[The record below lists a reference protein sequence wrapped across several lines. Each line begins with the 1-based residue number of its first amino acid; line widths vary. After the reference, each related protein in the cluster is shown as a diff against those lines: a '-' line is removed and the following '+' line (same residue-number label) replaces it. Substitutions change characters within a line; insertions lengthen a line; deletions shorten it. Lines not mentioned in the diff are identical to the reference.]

1 MPEQICN
8 LIEKLRHGDK
18 DAFSGISEKYAPLI
32 RTLMAKYCVSVSEND
47 AEYDDIHQEAL
58 IALYNAALSYDMSQS
73 EVSFG
78 LYAKICIGNRIISVV
93 RKMNNADKHSTD
105 IPYDILELQLEDNDS
120 DPSKQLDDKESA
132 GLLAEKIL
140 SLLSGYERSVF
151 EKYLQDMSVAD
162 IAVALDKTPKSV
174 DNALVRIKNKLRRL
188 L

>member
-1 MPEQICN
+1 MPEHICD

-18 DAFSGISEKYAPLI
+18 EAFGSISEKYAPLI

-78 LYAKICIGNRIISVV
+78 LYAKICIGNRIISVI
-93 RKMNNADKHSTD
+93 RKMDKTDRRSAD
-105 IPYDILELQLEDNDS
+105 IPYDILELQLQDNES
-120 DPSKQLDDKESA
+120 DPSKQFDDKESA
-132 GLLAEKIL
+132 RLLAEKIL
-140 SLLSGYERSVF
+140 SLLSEYERSVF
-151 EKYLQDMSVAD
+151 QKYLQDISIAD
-162 IAVALDKTPKSV
+162 IAASLGKTPKSV